1 MAATIQPMSL
11 RTLITRYWRVLFYAI
26 LIVGSVLL
34 APQEVVKFI
43 YTEF

>member
-1 MAATIQPMSL
+1 MAIAVHRLFSFFV
-11 RTLITRYWRVLFYAI
+11 RNWRVFLYAA

-34 APQEVVKFI
+34 APEEQVKFI

>member
-1 MAATIQPMSL
+1 MEPIMSL
-11 RTLITRYWRVLFYAI
+11 RTFAARYWRVLFYAA

>member
-1 MAATIQPMSL
+1 MSL
-11 RTLITRYWRVLFYAI
+11 RTVFTRYWRVLFYAI

-34 APQEVVKFI
+34 APQEIVKFI

>member
-1 MAATIQPMSL
+1 MRRTAAQISF
-11 RTLITRYWRVLFYAI
+11 ITRYWRVLFYVA

-34 APQEVVKFI
+34 APQEEIKFI